1 MDIFQV
7 LAYVLIIPFVLLN
20 VMISMM
26 RFFISAGSKL
36 MTKIFRIQI
45 PKNEKREYEILFTIT
60 WIVAGIYALKSFKNT
75 NILLGIL
82 IFLTFRNGAAI
93 SKKLIYGIHDANLI
107 KENAEDKKILGLIN
121 RAVGLGILSEIL
133 FLFIW
138 ALSYRAITIGMNALL
153 RLGLNELVLYL
164 WIAGV
169 VFGAVFGMFISHNN
183 KGILLQNEVMLVL
196 LFAGKKG
203 FRTFM
208 SLKQGTKQNF

>member
-1 MDIFQV
+1 M
-7 LAYVLIIPFVLLN
+7 
-20 VMISMM
+20 
-26 RFFISAGSKL
+26 
-36 MTKIFRIQI
+36 
-45 PKNEKREYEILFTIT
+45 
-60 WIVAGIYALKSFKNT
+60 YALKSFKNT
-75 NILLGIL
+75 NILLGL
-82 IFLTFRNGAAI
+82 LTFLTFRNGATI

-107 KENAEDKKILGLIN
+107 KESAGDKKILGLIN
-121 RAVGLGILSEIL
+121 RAVGLGILSEILFL

-169 VFGAVFGMFISHNN
+169 VFGAVFGMFIAHNN

-203 FRTFM
+203 FEAFT
-208 SLKQGTKQNF
+208 SLKQRTK